1 MRLLQQ
7 LLSLLLLLLQLRS
20 LLLQL
25 QSTKRQLLT
34 CTSRACGLWMLGR
47 HPMGGDTGSWL
58 CRSSLQRAG
67 LL

>member
-7 LLSLLLLLLQLRS
+7 LLSLLLLLQLRS

-34 CTSRACGLWMLGR
+34 SCTSRVCGLWILGW

-58 CRSSLQRAG
+58 CRSSLQRAA